1 MKKIVRSPILTG
13 LLLLAAGVC
22 LGLLSLWFAAGGY
35 YIPMFKS
42 YLTHPMLAALNI
54 LPVALLVLL
63 SWFALGRAW
72 AAFFLSGAMVMVLT
86 FVSFFKL
93 TFRDDPLMFED
104 ILLMKEAGDMAGK
117 YQLFLSGSMLLA
129 IALILGGTVFL
140 ALFARARLPKWG
152 RLGGV
157 AALLLLA
164 LPLQQAVVSDS
175 IYNGVAAQNFD
186 LINRWSA
193 TQAYISKGFIYPFL
207 HSAAA
212 ASDTPPEGYDE
223 ERAKAILASYGDTD
237 IPDDKKVSIIAVQLE
252 AYNDFTKFGVEG
264 LSDEVYAQYH
274 ALEEESV
281 AGNLITNIFAGGTV
295 ETERAVVT
303 GFSKL
308 GSFRVPTNSYARYF
322 KDQSYTVEGS
332 HPCYEWFY
340 NRLNINENLG
350 FDQYYYLE
358 NHYGALANG
367 GIAYDDIFFPELVSL
382 YQRNRDEAGAPLFS
396 FNVTYQ
402 GHGPYNDD
410 VTWWGDDYV
419 TGGDYTQAQRN
430 ILNNYFGS
438 LANTNRN
445 LTEFIGYFRQ
455 EEEPVVIVLWGDHN
469 PWLGDGNSVYK
480 AAGIDL
486 DVSTEA
492 GFRNYYTTRYLIWA
506 NDAAKKVLGGDFI
519 GKGPDLAPCF
529 LMNEVFRLC
538 GWDGPAYLQATQQV
552 SEAVPVPHATG
563 LYFEN
568 GVLTDTLTPEGNA
581 LVQDYQSL
589 QYYWRRH
596 FAGE

>member
-1 MKKIVRSPILTG
+1 MKKIVRSPVLTVF
-13 LLLLAAGVC
+13 LLLAAGMC
-22 LGLLSLWFAAGGY
+22 LGLLSLWFATGDY

-42 YLTHPMLAALNI
+42 YLTHPVLAALNV

-63 SWFALGRAW
+63 GWFVLGRAW
-72 AAFFLSGAMVMVLT
+72 AAFVLSGALVMLLT

-93 TFRDDPLMFED
+93 AFRDDPLMFED
-104 ILLMKEAGDMAGK
+104 ILLMKEAGNMAGK
-117 YQLFLSGSMLLA
+117 YQLFLSDSMLLA

-140 ALFARARLPKWG
+140 AFFARARLPKWG
-152 RLGGV
+152 RIGGL
-157 AALLLLA
+157 AAVLLLA
-164 LPLQQAVVSDS
+164 LPLQQAVVSEN
-175 IYNGVAAQNFD
+175 IYNGTATQNFD

-193 TQAYISKGFIYPFL
+193 TQVYISKGFIYPFL
-207 HSAAA
+207 HSAAS

-223 ERAKAILASYGDTD
+223 ELAKAILASFGDAD
-237 IPDDKKVSIIAVQLE
+237 IPQDKKVSIIAVQLE

-264 LSDEVYAQYH
+264 LSGKVYAQYH
-274 ALEEESV
+274 ALEAESV
-281 AGNLITNIFAGGTV
+281 TGNLITNIFAGGTV

-303 GFSKL
+303 GFARL
-308 GSFRVPTNSYARYF
+308 GSFRVPTNSYAWYF
-322 KDQSYTVEGS
+322 KNQGYTVEGS

-350 FDQYYYLE
+350 FDRYYYLE

-382 YQRNRDEAGAPLFS
+382 YEQNRDEDGAPLFS

-419 TGGDYTQAQRN
+419 TGGNYTQAQRN

-438 LANTNRN
+438 VANTNQN
-445 LTEFIGYFRQ
+445 LLDFVEYFRR

-469 PWLGDGNSVYK
+469 PWLGDGNSVYE

-486 DVSTEA
+486 DVSTES
-492 GFRNYYTTRYLIWA
+492 GFRNYYGTRYLVWA
-506 NDAAKKVLGGDFI
+506 NEAAKKALGNEFI
-519 GKGPDLAPCF
+519 GEGPDLAPCF

-538 GWDGPAYLQATQQV
+538 SWDGPAYLKAIQQV
-552 SEAVPVPHATG
+552 SQAVPVPHATG
-563 LYFEN
+563 LYLEN
-568 GVLTDTLTPEGNA
+568 GVFAGTLTPEGEA
-581 LVQDYQSL
+581 LIQDYESL